1 LLGMQHIDS
10 RDDQMPCKGPPLYR
24 ILWGVFSAFFD
35 ETGTTPDTDLLW
47 IAGYIAEE
55 KTWFEFSR
63 HWRAV
68 LTEHDVSAL
77 HMRLST
83 ASRGEFLGWDESRR
97 RPFMEDL
104 ISVINSSDLWGV
116 AVGVDKAA
124 FEALTRAGDGSAAV
138 TLSGERARD
147 PYLWA
152 FHDAVIETANQIDHI
167 PAETVAF
174 VFDRQERLQS
184 ASARIFEGLRA
195 EESWPRRFRLGSLS
209 FDEARLRP
217 PLQAADLLAYE
228 IQKERK
234 RRAGDSDRPERIS
247 LGRLRSRL
255 IASRYWD
262 RATLAKVVSRGAE
275 VPGQMPSQD

>member
-1 LLGMQHIDS
+1 MALRAAADMLD
-10 RDDQMPCKGPPLYR
+10 PLR
-24 ILWGVFSAFFD
+24 VFSAFFD
-35 ETGTTPDTDLLW
+35 ETGTAPDADLLW

-63 HWRAV
+63 QWRAV
-68 LTEHDVSAL
+68 LTEHGVSAL
-77 HMRLST
+77 HMRQST

-97 RPFMEDL
+97 KPFMEDL
-104 ISVINSSDLWGV
+104 ISVVNSSDLWGV

-124 FEALTRAGDGSAAV
+124 LDALTHAADGSILL
-138 TLSGERARD
+138 TLAGEKARD

-152 FHDAVIETANQIDHI
+152 FHDAVIETANQVDHI
-167 PAETVAF
+167 PEETVAF

-184 ASARIFEGLRA
+184 ASGRIFEGLRA
-195 EESWPRRFRLGSLS
+195 QESWPRRSRLGSLT
-209 FDEARLRP
+209 FDESRSRP

-234 RRAGDSDRPERIS
+234 RRTSASDRPERIS

-255 IASRYWD
+255 LASRYWD
-262 RATLAKVVSRGAE
+262 RASLEKGIAAGASGIQADAT
-275 VPGQMPSQD
+275 PGDG